1 MGSAILGDYFSGG
14 SRVNS
19 SGRASRRASGVRGCV
34 LEASYLPLH
43 GFKPG
48 CSIWDT
54 IGKVILASQKL
65 GFIIS
70 EMKMIAIGP

>member
-1 MGSAILGDYFSGG
+1 M
-14 SRVNS
+14 NS
-19 SGRASRRASGVRGCV
+19 SELASRRASGVWGCV
-34 LEASYLPLH
+34 LEASYLPLP

-48 CSIWDT
+48 CWIWVT

-70 EMKMIAIGP
+70 EMKVIAIRPQLEANEIHPSQT